1 MSVLVKGMKMP
12 ECCYECPMVHRGFD
26 GYETRL
32 DCYMVKDWCPEDEG
46 VHPDCPLVALPD
58 HHGRLVD
65 ADALIEQ
72 MEADAEHMDEPYAK
86 MMYCAA
92 ISDVRHA
99 QTIVEAEDES

>member
-1 MSVLVKGMKMP
+1 MSVLIKGMEMP
-12 ECCYECPMVHRGFD
+12 DSCYHCKIAESCGHYIANYTNR
-26 GYETRL
+26 R
-32 DCYMVKDWCPEDEG
+32 
-46 VHPDCPLVALPD
+46 HPDCPLIALPD

-86 MMYCAA
+86 MMCYAA

-99 QTIVEAEDES
+99 PTIVEAEGESCEKN